1 VHPSFVRTVPSILAT
16 CCFAILVAGG
26 CGSSPSPARGG
37 GGGEGGE
44 GEAGG
49 AGGSKVPTGTG
60 GRLADGG
67 GSTSTGGSGTGGAS
81 TEGTGGATAPED
93 AGVDTAP
100 PAGGSGGGSTG
111 GLGPGS
117 ADDSP
122 PLVLPGSKLIF
133 DGKTLMG
140 WMCDSRWSVKD
151 GTIDGTGSGNSFCKT
166 ADDHASFRLT
176 GKSRIVQ
183 DPSNHAGICFWGPRG
198 GGCLQITPVSGS
210 LWDYRGGGEVR
221 TLPRI
226 FDYMKWNFFELL
238 VNAQT
243 GSIDLAVEGHAFATY
258 VDKKSH
264 TKGPIGLQL
273 HAKPNEVQYKDLA
286 LEDDP
291 KEMKLLTVIPGK

>member
-1 VHPSFVRTVPSILAT
+1 M
-16 CCFAILVAGG
+16 
-26 CGSSPSPARGG
+26 
-37 GGGEGGE
+37 GGEGGE
-44 GEAGG
+44 DDTGGTGG
-49 AGGSKVPTGTG
+49 ATVPTGTG
-60 GRLADGG
+60 GRAVDSGVGGAGGRGGEGTAGTGGVSPSPGAGIGDAAAPASGDGG
-67 GSTSTGGSGTGGAS
+67 GGSSSGGS
-81 TEGTGGATAPED
+81 
-93 AGVDTAP
+93 
-100 PAGGSGGGSTG
+100 
-111 GLGPGS
+111 GPGS

-140 WMCDSRWSVKD
+140 WMCDARWSVKD
-151 GTIDGTGSGNSFCKT
+151 GTIDGSGTGNSFCKT

-176 GKSRIVQ
+176 GKSRIVK
-183 DPSNHAGICFWGPRG
+183 DPANHAGICFWGPRG

-221 TLPRI
+221 TLPRTL
-226 FDYMKWNFFELL
+226 DYTKWNFFELL

-243 GSIDLAVEGHAFATY
+243 GAIDLAVEGHAFPTY

-291 KEMKLLTVIPGK
+291 TQMKLLTVIAGK